1 MAGGGGQARQVPAGR
16 LAGFEADVDADIPT
30 PSLPPRTRVR
40 QDTPAAPPKPLS
52 TSPGAPSPNPRGAS
66 APSPTT
72 PTPTPGTGTA
82 PSATPPS
89 AGRGRKRSKVPT
101 LPSTVH
107 LPIDLIEAVKQ
118 ERERA
123 GITSGAVFIQAIE
136 ATYEDLKARFS
147 PPTPAGG
154 SLFAPRVTVPQ
165 PQQWDVP
172 TATVNFRLTEAD
184 FSVLDELVETLG
196 ARSRGRLLAVALEL
210 HLKHER

>member
-1 MAGGGGQARQVPAGR
+1 MAGREGGARQVPAGR
-16 LAGFEADVDADIPT
+16 LARFEADDSDEGTPT
-30 PSLPPRTRVR
+30 PSLPPRSRAKTN
-40 QDTPAAPPKPLS
+40 PPGESSASASSPLS
-52 TSPGAPSPNPRGAS
+52 TSAAPADRR
-66 APSPTT
+66 
-72 PTPTPGTGTA
+72 PTPTAA
-82 PSATPPS
+82 PPA
-89 AGRGRKRSKVPT
+89 AGRGRRRSKTPT

-118 ERERA
+118 ERERV

-136 ATYEDLKARFS
+136 ATYDQLKSRFS

-154 SLFAPRVTVPQ
+154 SLFAARVTAPQ

-184 FSVLDELVETLG
+184 FTVLDELVETLG

-210 HLKHER
+210 HLQRERPS

>member
-16 LAGFEADVDADIPT
+16 LAGFEADVDADTPT
-30 PSLPPRTRVR
+30 PSLPPRARVR
-40 QDTPAAPPKPLS
+40 QDTPAAPPKPVS
-52 TSPGAPSPNPRGAS
+52 TSPGSPSTNPRPNPPSPS
-66 APSPTT
+66 TPTT
-72 PTPTPGTGTA
+72 GTGTA
-82 PSATPPS
+82 ASAAPA
-89 AGRGRKRSKVPT
+89 AGRGRRRSKVPT

-136 ATYEDLKARFS
+136 ATYEDLKSRFS

-210 HLKHER
+210 YLKHER